1 MRVIG
6 VVNRIFRDQ
15 RPDFRSMPE
24 RLRDDQVL
32 VDFVRITDDGSKNDN
47 YHGICW

>member
-15 RPDFRSMPE
+15 RPDFPSVPE
-24 RLRDDQVL
+24 RCATTRFWWI
-32 VDFVRITDDGSKNDN
+32 FVGITDDGSKNDN
-47 YHGICW
+47 YDSICW